1 MWAAATH
8 ASRRSTS
15 PPAASSTQ
23 DRGLG
28 SAWSEEEAEADALS
42 LLFASKLCLKNV
54 GGGMG
59 AGEGPD
65 ARDGPLV
72 SNALGMARKA
82 LLLTEGCAAC
92 ASRARAHEIA
102 AVCILAQA
110 ASDEPDTD
118 PLALHSLPSLARVH
132 LDPDD
137 ATSGFEALFD
147 GTAQHAGTSGKAGA
161 EQGRAA
167 AASRHEEALEHVRLA
182 RDIEPMD
189 ARLIEREA
197 LILACMG
204 RLSEAHESLMSA
216 HSMARGLTA
225 PGVALLALVRYV
237 TSGEQDAL
245 QLTDALQARHP
256 SEPWVLMLHGRMQL
270 SARHH
275 DAALAAFFR
284 VICGCGVGAGA
295 GRAAGY
301 GARAATCGAAARC
314 THADWAAD
322 YCDGAH
328 GDDAEKFEAAACIAS
343 AWQRNDLTS
352 RDTLGAVILLGWKGA
367 KPGSASADSEP
378 ALNKVLGSTGSIL
391 DGEAELGG
399 SHKGD
404 VVPPS
409 ASSGGPRQRLL
420 VAAWLACADVYLAVG
435 LLQHARTSVALA
447 RRNSPVP
454 SAEVEFYEGLVC
466 EASRVPSDAMAYYS
480 KALAI
485 RHKHAPS
492 LIRQAALIL
501 EPHTPTMA
509 ANPRAPPHSA
519 AAGGLPPSSHSSR
532 AAAARA
538 LRLLGRLGGRW
549 RQVQQR
555 GCSEADALKLMAAAL
570 QLEGKDARALRAMQ
584 AAIAMQHVRQPPVA
598 FTWLPLF
605 LALE

>member
-1 MWAAATH
+1 M
-8 ASRRSTS
+8 
-15 PPAASSTQ
+15 
-23 DRGLG
+23 
-28 SAWSEEEAEADALS
+28 
-42 LLFASKLCLKNV
+42 CLKNV
-54 GGGMG
+54 GEGMG
-59 AGEGPD
+59 AGEGPE
-65 ARDGPLV
+65 ARDGLLV
-72 SNALGMARKA
+72 SNALDMARKA

-110 ASDEPDTD
+110 ASDEPDPD
-118 PLALHSLPSLARVH
+118 PLASHSLPGLAQVH

-147 GTAQHAGTSGKAGA
+147 GMAQHAGTSGKACAG
-161 EQGRAA
+161 QGRAA

-189 ARLIEREA
+189 ARLLEREA

-204 RLSEAHESLMSA
+204 RLSEARESLMSA

-225 PGVALLALVRYV
+225 PGVALLALVSYV

-245 QLTDALQARHP
+245 PLTEALQASHP

-270 SARHH
+270 SASHH

-301 GARAATCGAAARC
+301 GARAATTSCEAARC

-328 GDDAEKFEAAACIAS
+328 GDDAEKFEAAACVAS

-352 RDTLGAVILLGWKGA
+352 RDTLAAVILLGGGGA
-367 KPGSASADSEP
+367 KLGSASAAGEP
-378 ALNKVLGSTGSIL
+378 ALNKVLGKTGSIF
-391 DGEAELGG
+391 DGRAELGG

-409 ASSGGPRQRLL
+409 ASSSGGPRQRLL
-420 VAAWLACADVYLAVG
+420 VAAWLACADVYLAAG

-454 SAEVEFYEGLVC
+454 SAEVEFYEGLLC
-466 EASRVPSDAMAYYS
+466 EASQVPSDAMAHYS

-485 RHKHAPS
+485 RHKHPPS
-492 LIRQAALIL
+492 LIRKAALIL

-509 ANPRAPPHSA
+509 ANPRVPPHSA
-519 AAGGLPPSSHSSR
+519 AGGGLPPSSHSSR

-538 LRLLGRLGGRW
+538 LRLLGRIRGRW
-549 RQVQQR
+549 RQVQHG
-555 GCSEADALKLMAAAL
+555 GCSQADALKLMAAAL
-570 QLEGKDARALRAMQ
+570 QLAGKDARALRAMQ

-605 LALE
+605 LSLE